1 MVLLLMVSR
10 GKSFLEGLY
19 VPSFMAQKDEV
30 TRPKVHPSCYV
41 APNAVIVG
49 NVEIGPDCSIWD
61 YATIRGD
68 FNRIVIEEGSN
79 IQEHA
84 AIHVTPFNSTHIGKN
99 VSVGH
104 NAVVHAATV
113 KDQCIIGMH
122 ATVLDG
128 AVIGEFSIVG
138 GNALVKEKFE
148 VPPMSLVVGIPAK
161 VVKSGDEK
169 MKEATLRNA
178 QNYHRLRDEHKAG
191 KHGRFKL

>member
-1 MVLLLMVSR
+1 MSEE
-10 GKSFLEGLY
+10 EG
-19 VPSFMAQKDEV
+19 VP
-30 TRPKVHPSCYV
+30 TPKVHPSCYI
-41 APNAVIVG
+41 APTAVIIG
-49 NVEIGPDCSIWD
+49 NVEIGPNCSIWD

-68 FNRIVIEEGSN
+68 FNKIVIEEGSN

-128 AVIGEFSIVG
+128 SIIGDCSIVG
-138 GNALVKEKFE
+138 ANAMVRERFE
-148 VPPMSLVVGIPAK
+148 CPPMSLVVGVPAK
-161 VVKSGDEK
+161 VLKSGDEK
-169 MKEATLRNA
+169 VKQATLQNA
-178 QNYHRLRDEHKAG
+178 KNYHRLRDEHKAG
-191 KHGRFKL
+191 KHGRYKV